1 MSRLLDT
8 DTRYFDEEVP
18 GIPTLINQ
26 WGAMINILDFC
37 LVEGSPEKP
46 VLSISTVDDTSYS
59 NIYWIST
66 IYLNKNHGFKKDL
79 SVVEIAGSLEEA
91 YNKCH
96 RVQDVSENYIT
107 IAFDKLFYPE
117 KPVDTLT
124 DENITIKLAPLG
136 YIKVFESSNKA
147 VYRNSVLGDN
157 PCFLRVDNDCPVGYD
172 PTWGKFARVSII
184 DNMEYLDDYKYRSGR
199 VKAPSTLEDY
209 EEPEES
215 TGVGLLGSYG
225 SSKWYQRLDYNGSY
239 LYENKIPANSGPAGW
254 DLIGDNKTFYFFPAI
269 LDGSASTARQNMRAS
284 YCFGEYTDINSRS
297 NINNHMLCCHYH
309 KENVKVD
316 FGYYSSNP
324 SYIERANNFCR
335 TNSLN
340 GNFIL
345 NPENTATYLNSK
357 SYNFSFETLSPPNSI
372 SGDSTV
378 NFKTDP
384 LNTIL
389 NLFPMYMKTDT
400 KILKGVARGYYFLG
414 NDIKEVEKYNI
425 TFNHRQVF
433 KNFLNNS
440 STHFVLLSS
449 SVGKSQNNVFST
461 RIAFKL
467 NNWG

>member
-1 MSRLLDT
+1 MRLLDT
-8 DTRYFDEEVP
+8 NVKYFDTNSYGVPKLKNSWGSIIEFLDAALVNGSESIKIISLSTTEEITPDKSYWLTTLRLQEGHNLKENLSVIEITGASDP
-18 GIPTLINQ
+18 ILNGIHRVQSTTVNTAVI
-26 WGAMINILDFC
+26 ALDKE
-37 LVEGSPEKP
+37 LVLEKP
-46 VLSISTVDDTSYS
+46 LD
-59 NIYWIST
+59 
-66 IYLNKNHGFKKDL
+66 
-79 SVVEIAGSLEEA
+79 SLEEDL
-91 YNKCH
+91 
-96 RVQDVSENYIT
+96 V
-107 IAFDKLFYPE
+107 FLKLP
-117 KPVDTLT
+117 
-124 DENITIKLAPLG
+124 PLG
-136 YIKVFESSNKA
+136 YQKVFSEPEKA
-147 VYRNSVLGDN
+147 VYKVTTKDDKF
-157 PCFLRVDNDCPVGYD
+157 CFLRVDNDCPIGYD
-172 PTWGKFARVSII
+172 PTWAKFARVSII
-184 DNMEYLDDYKYRSGR
+184 DNMDYLDDYKYRSGR

-215 TGVGLLGSYG
+215 IGVGLLGSYG

-239 LYENKIPANSGPAGW
+239 LYENKIPVNSGPAGW

-269 LDGSASTARQNMRAS
+269 LDGSASSARQSMRAS

-316 FGYYSSNP
+316 FGYYNYNP

-449 SVGKSQNNVFST
+449 SVGKSTNVFST